1 MQKLTP
7 GFQNHMR
14 NLDNFKQAVESPK
27 VEVQWATF
35 V

>member
-7 GFQNHMR
+7 NFKIHG
-14 NLDNFKQAVESPK
+14 NLDNFRQAAESPK
-27 VEVQWATF
+27 VETQWATF